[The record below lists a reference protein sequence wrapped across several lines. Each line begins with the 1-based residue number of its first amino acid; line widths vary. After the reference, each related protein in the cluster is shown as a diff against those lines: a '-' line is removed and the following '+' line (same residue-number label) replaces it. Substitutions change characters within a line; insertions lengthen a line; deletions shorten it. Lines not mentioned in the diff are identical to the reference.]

1 MLSAMGSCIFNR
13 LCSIFIIVCFEFYFL
28 AFHLVLHFI
37 RITFFMNI
45 FLFLGR
51 VPLASRIF
59 DDLEN
64 TTS

>member
-28 AFHLVLHFI
+28 VLHFI

-51 VPLASRIF
+51 VPLAGRIF